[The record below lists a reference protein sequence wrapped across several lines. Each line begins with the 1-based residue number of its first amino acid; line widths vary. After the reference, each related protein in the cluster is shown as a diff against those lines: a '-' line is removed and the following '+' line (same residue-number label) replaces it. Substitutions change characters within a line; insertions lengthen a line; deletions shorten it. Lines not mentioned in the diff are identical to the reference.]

1 MVFADI
7 IGFQLGL
14 LDPWFSVSNFLFNFS
29 VAELPLNLSVKKW
42 RYKTKYPS
50 TLFGTSR
57 FDKPWSQLW
66 WRFVHT
72 YFVPFTLLWKLQFS
86 TIGDR
91 RYQRFVLF
99 FIMISYFFL
108 CVYPDA
114 LAPAMPLPL
123 LIAFFFL
130 LSPIDY
136 YSILW
141 AHYHVITNRI

>member
-114 LAPAMPLPL
+114 LAPAICPYLCWL
-123 LIAFFFL
+123 HFSFFFH
-130 LSPIDY
+130 LSIIIQFY
-136 YSILW
+136 GLIIMW
-141 AHYHVITNRI
+141 